1 MKARSFYTLFL
12 ALAAPVLLAG
22 CSESFARKSPDEF
35 AVTRRAP
42 LEMPPPGQTEA
53 LPVPS
58 PGAPR
63 PQEQGADARARE
75 ALTGEASA
83 SVPMS
88 EGAAAL
94 VEQAGA
100 EKTDPRIRRKIDG
113 ESVDDTDSS
122 TPVVKKLFGWAGLN
136 DGGKGKALDAEAEAE
151 RLRKEGVQVP
161 QKPEDEESP
170 KIQQSDGNE

>member
-1 MKARSFYTLFL
+1 MKIRSFYVIFL
-12 ALAAPVLLAG
+12 ALTAPVLLAG
-22 CSESFARKSPDEF
+22 CSETFAKKSPDEF

-42 LEMPPPGQTEA
+42 LEMPPPGQAET
-53 LPVPS
+53 LPVPT

-63 PQEQGADARARE
+63 PQEQDSDAAARK
-75 ALTGEASA
+75 ALTGETVTPAP
-83 SVPMS
+83 VS

-136 DGGKGKALDAEAEAE
+136 NGGKGKALDAEAEAE

-161 QKPEDEESP
+161 QKPEDGESP
-170 KIQQSDGNE
+170 KIQQNDGNE

>member
-1 MKARSFYTLFL
+1 MKARSFYRFFL
-12 ALAAPVLLAG
+12 ALAVPILLAG
-22 CSESFARKSPDEF
+22 CSETFAKKSPDEF

-42 LEMPPPGQTEA
+42 LEMPPPDQAGA

-63 PQEQGADARARE
+63 PQEQGSDSAARR
-75 ALTGEASA
+75 ALTGEAA
-83 SVPMS
+83 APVAAS

-100 EKTDPRIRRKIDG
+100 EKADPRIRRKIDS
-113 ESVDDTDSS
+113 ESADDTDSS

-136 DGGKGKALDAEAEAE
+136 ESGKGKALDAEAEAQ
-151 RLRKEGVQVP
+151 RLRREGVQVP
-161 QKPEDEESP
+161 EKPEGGESAGTP
-170 KIQQSDGNE
+170 QNEGNE